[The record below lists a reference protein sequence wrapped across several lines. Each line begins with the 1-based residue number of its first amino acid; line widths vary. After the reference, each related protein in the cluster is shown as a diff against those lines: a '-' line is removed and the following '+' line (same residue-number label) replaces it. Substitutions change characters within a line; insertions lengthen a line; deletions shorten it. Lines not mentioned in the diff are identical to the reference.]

1 MLLGSGELGKEVAI
15 ELQRF
20 GCEVIAV
27 DRYPNAPAMQ
37 VSQRSHVVDM
47 LDGAALRAVVER
59 ERPQL
64 IVPEIE
70 AIATAMLQ
78 RLEAEGFGVIPTARA
93 ARLQAARE
101 DLAARREDLVL
112 PAKLDPTGVSLR
124 EALAAWALVAATA
137 ALIGAVAGMWGSQ
150 RMPKHAAMEVKEV

>member
-1 MLLGSGELGKEVAI
+1 MTVLGTPLSPSATRVMLLGSGELGKEVAI

-27 DRYPNAPAMQ
+27 DRYANAPAMQ
-37 VSQRSHVVDM
+37 VAQRSHVIDM

-70 AIATAMLQ
+70 AIATPMLLQ
-78 RLEAEGFGVIPTARA
+78 LEAEGFTVIPTARA
-93 ARLQAARE
+93 ARLTMDRE
-101 DLAARREDLVL
+101 GIRRLAAEELKL
-112 PAKLDPTGVSLR
+112 PTSR
-124 EALAAWALVAATA
+124 Y
-137 ALIGAVAGMWGSQ
+137 
-150 RMPKHAAMEVKEV
+150 